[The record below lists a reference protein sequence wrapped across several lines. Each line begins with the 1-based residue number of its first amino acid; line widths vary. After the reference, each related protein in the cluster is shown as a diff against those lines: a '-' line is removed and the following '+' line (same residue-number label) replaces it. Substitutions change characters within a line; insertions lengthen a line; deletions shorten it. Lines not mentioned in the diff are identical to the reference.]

1 MQFYFNWRT
10 VTLQYCDG
18 LCHGSAW
25 IGHRCTLSPS
35 HLPLHPT
42 PLGCPS
48 TSFGCP
54 ASCMGLA
61 LAVSFIYGNIHVSAL
76 FSQTIPPSPS
86 PTESKSLF
94 FTSVSRCRL
103 FLTLGL
109 VSRVGGT
116 DEVVRSEGGELVRRL
131 WQREQAGPT
140 LPLSR
145 ISLLS
150 HILPFPYKHSLPCA
164 SGACSPQK
172 LLREKTSDD
181 GVSFSF
187 YC

>member
-1 MQFYFNWRT
+1 MRFYFNWRT
-10 VTLQYCDG
+10 VTLHYCDG

-35 HLPLHPT
+35 HLPPHPT

-76 FSQTIPPSPS
+76 FSQIIPPSPS

-94 FTSVSRCRL
+94 FTSVSRCRTVL
-103 FLTLGL
+103 N
-109 VSRVGGT
+109 VGTCQQGRWDGWGGQEWGRWAGKET
-116 DEVVRSEGGELVRRL
+116 VAERTGRAHSASE
-131 WQREQAGPT
+131 P
-140 LPLSR
+140 
-145 ISLLS
+145 
-150 HILPFPYKHSLPCA
+150 
-164 SGACSPQK
+164 
-172 LLREKTSDD
+172 D
-181 GVSFSF
+181 
-187 YC
+187 

>member
-1 MQFYFNWRT
+1 MVFAMGQHESATGVHCPLPTSLRT
-10 VTLQYCDG
+10 PPRWVVPAPALG
-18 LCHGSAW
+18 ALLLAW
-25 IGHRCTLSPS
+25 DLHWLSLSYMVIYMFQLYSLKSSHPRLLPLSPKVCS
-35 HLPLHPT
+35 LHLCLD
-42 PLGCPS
+42 
-48 TSFGCP
+48 
-54 ASCMGLA
+54 A
-61 LAVSFIYGNIHVSAL
+61 
-76 FSQTIPPSPS
+76 
-86 PTESKSLF
+86 E
-94 FTSVSRCRL
+94 L